1 MNKYAKDTFNTIKG
15 AAHTYT
21 EAVTRALTTYRSE
34 SEAAKQYKDEIGRT
48 EAAKTNA
55 RNSIKAA
62 EDTFTATVAAEV
74 ETLKGELKRHLVTVP
89 SDKYFAVLDVYAK
102 YGMTPG
108 KSEVAALMEQAAGN
122 SLALRALNA
131 VLDKTKSEW
140 RVNVPD
146 AGDFERDLDALER
159 LAEGHIMFSP
169 QGLHTENSAVFKDTP
184 QLHRND
190 NGEYVDRGYR
200 WSSPSILT
208 ATGDFTSK
216 IAALDGMSERWTQ
229 SILPTIYRADV
240 YKGHVDKDGNEI
252 TGAEEFVEDY
262 HATATAGEIVKNPDA
277 ETERASE
284 QGKARAQADAKAR
297 EIVDM
302 YAGARS

>member
-1 MNKYAKDTFNTIKG
+1 MNKYNESAFNTIKG

-108 KSEVAALMEQAAGN
+108 KSEVAALME
-122 SLALRALNA
+122 
-131 VLDKTKSEW
+131 
-140 RVNVPD
+140 
-146 AGDFERDLDALER
+146 
-159 LAEGHIMFSP
+159 
-169 QGLHTENSAVFKDTP
+169 
-184 QLHRND
+184 
-190 NGEYVDRGYR
+190 
-200 WSSPSILT
+200 
-208 ATGDFTSK
+208 
-216 IAALDGMSERWTQ
+216 
-229 SILPTIYRADV
+229 
-240 YKGHVDKDGNEI
+240 
-252 TGAEEFVEDY
+252 
-262 HATATAGEIVKNPDA
+262 
-277 ETERASE
+277 
-284 QGKARAQADAKAR
+284 
-297 EIVDM
+297 
-302 YAGARS
+302 